1 MYESEHSVPLR
12 GSTEI
17 GNFFFL
23 FTNLLSFLNIRCSH
37 LILRITNLSYTTS
50 DKINFVIEF

>member
-1 MYESEHSVPLR
+1 MNQSTVCRSEEVLR
-12 GSTEI
+12 LVI
-17 GNFFFL
+17 FFFL
-23 FTNLLSFLNIRCSH
+23 FINLLSFLNIRCSH